1 MTKNQYISNIFLRP
15 KRDES
20 HRVILNL
27 KQLNSD
33 IEHFH
38 LKMETLQTALSCVSP
53 NCWFA
58 SCDLKEAYY
67 SLNVDSYYR
76 KFLRFDWSD
85 VLYEYTCLPNGL
97 ITAPTIFTKV
107 LKIVFSQLRNK
118 GHVNVAYIDDSLLVS
133 NTFSECEKNISD
145 TTYLLDYLGF
155 TIHPDKSV
163 LKPTQIITL
172 LEFIIDSRN
181 MCVRLTEE
189 RANNIV
195 EMASDFIKK
204 RCVTI
209 RQFAQVIGK
218 LVAAEP
224 GVEFAT
230 LYKKSLE
237 ISKDKS
243 VKRE

>member
-1 MTKNQYISNIFLRP
+1 MCITELLVYFP
-15 KRDES
+15 
-20 HRVILNL
+20 
-27 KQLNSD
+27 
-33 IEHFH
+33 H
-38 LKMETLQTALSCVSP
+38 LI
-53 NCWFA
+53 
-58 SCDLKEAYY
+58 EAYY

-76 KFLRFDWSD
+76 KFLRFYWSD
-85 VLYEYTCLPNGL
+85 VLYEYTCLSNGL
-97 ITAPTIFTKV
+97 TTAPRIFTKV
-107 LKIVFSQLRNK
+107 LKIVFSCLRNK

-133 NTFSECEKNISD
+133 NTSSEFEKNISD
-145 TTYLLDYLGF
+145 TTYLLDYHGF
-155 TIHPDKSV
+155 TIHPNKSV
-163 LKPTQIITL
+163 LKPTQIITCL
-172 LEFIIDSRN
+172 VFIIDSRN
-181 MCVRLTEE
+181 MCVTLTEE

-230 LYKKSLE
+230 LYTRSLE